1 MDASG
6 HRQPQAP
13 PSENCE
19 IPPNANIVAT
29 DNNVNGGGGRGQY
42 NNPEVFFIKTLKFL
56 RLHMKDLSFF
66 RKFEV
71 S

>member
-42 NNPEVFFIKTLKFL
+42 NNQEGGFIKNTEIFEASHL
-56 RLHMKDLSFF
+56 R
-66 RKFEV
+66 FEFQKKI
-71 S
+71 